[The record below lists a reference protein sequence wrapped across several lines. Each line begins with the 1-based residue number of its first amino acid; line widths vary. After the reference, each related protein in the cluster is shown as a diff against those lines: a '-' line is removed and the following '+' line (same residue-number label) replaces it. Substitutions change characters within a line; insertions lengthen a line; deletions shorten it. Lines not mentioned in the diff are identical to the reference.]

1 MLHANCRYSSIVGA
15 LLNNAAALVRATHSL
30 QAVEANSS
38 SSSGSSSTGFPP
50 CMTVAS
56 ITLAQ
61 AQHLLQLQALEV
73 QRNPG
78 KAVELTLQTDSVLQ
92 TLQKAV
98 TARVTPITSA
108 EAAVLE
114 TLCGAS
120 LKAVSEPTVTTNAL
134 FSKFSSKQLANSS
147 NAIIVS
153 GSKLPYAIGQNTA
166 RTAVGLSFV
175 LEDGSSSISL
185 SDALMWQKVCP
196 FSPLNTGCVMQPF

>member
-1 MLHANCRYSSIVGA
+1 
-15 LLNNAAALVRATHSL
+15 
-30 QAVEANSS
+30 
-38 SSSGSSSTGFPP
+38 
-50 CMTVAS
+50 MTVAS
-56 ITLAQ
+56 ITLAH

-78 KAVELTLQTDSVLQ
+78 RAVELALQADSVLQ

-98 TARVTPITSA
+98 TSRVTPITSV

-114 TLCGAS
+114 TLCTDCGAS
-120 LKAVSEPTVTTNAL
+120 LKAVSQPLAVTTNTVSTAT
-134 FSKFSSKQLANSS
+134 SSKLVNSS
-147 NAIIVS
+147 SAIIVS
-153 GSKLPYAIGQNTA
+153 GSKLPYAIGQNAA
-166 RTAVGLSFV
+166 RTAVGLSYV